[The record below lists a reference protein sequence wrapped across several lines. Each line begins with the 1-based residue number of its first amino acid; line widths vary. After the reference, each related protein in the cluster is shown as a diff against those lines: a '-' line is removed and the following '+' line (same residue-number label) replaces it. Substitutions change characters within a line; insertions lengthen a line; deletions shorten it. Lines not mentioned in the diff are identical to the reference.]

1 MYIHIFVKILLM
13 KKIIL
18 SLLATVIGLASS
30 AQTTWSVDPTHSNV
44 KFSVSHMVI
53 SEVEGLFS
61 GFEGTLDA
69 PSADF
74 NNSSINFSVNVG
86 SINTNSE
93 QRDGHLKSP
102 DFFDVAK
109 YPAMTFTSTSFKK
122 ISGNNYKLEGKLT
135 IKDITKK
142 VTFDVTYGGTVKD
155 PYGNIKAGFKA
166 KGSIKRMEYGLKWSA
181 LTELGGMVVGD
192 EVGILFNIE
201 LAKAK

>member
-1 MYIHIFVKILLM
+1 M

-30 AQTTWSVDPTHSNV
+30 AQTKWSVDPTHSNV

>member
-30 AQTTWSVDPTHSNV
+30 AQTKWSVDPTHSNV

>member
-1 MYIHIFVKILLM
+1 M

-18 SLLATVIGLASS
+18 SLLATAIGFAAS
-30 AQTTWSVDPTHSNV
+30 AQSKWNVDPSHSNV

-53 SEVEGLFS
+53 SEVEGSFS

-69 PSADF
+69 PGADF

-109 YPAMTFTSTSFKK
+109 YPTMNFKSTSFKK
-122 ISGNNYKLEGKLT
+122 TTGNNYKLDGNLT
-135 IKDITKK
+135 IKGVTKK

-155 PYGNIKAGFKA
+155 PYGNIKAGFKV
-166 KGSIKRMEYGLKWSA
+166 KGSIKRMDYGLTWSA
-181 LTELGGMVVGD
+181 LTEAGGMVVGD
-192 EVGILFNIE
+192 EVSIMFNIE
-201 LAKAK
+201 VAKAK

>member
-1 MYIHIFVKILLM
+1 
-13 KKIIL
+13 
-18 SLLATVIGLASS
+18 
-30 AQTTWSVDPTHSNV
+30 
-44 KFSVSHMVI
+44 MVI
-53 SEVEGLFS
+53 SEVEGSFS

-69 PSADF
+69 PGADF